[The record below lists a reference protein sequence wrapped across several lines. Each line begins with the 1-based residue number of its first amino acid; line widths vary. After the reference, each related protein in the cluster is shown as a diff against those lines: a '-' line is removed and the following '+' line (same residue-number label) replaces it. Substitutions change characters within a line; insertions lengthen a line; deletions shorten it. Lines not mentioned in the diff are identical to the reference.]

1 MTSATTLASPP
12 PDALATLV
20 GRSAAM
26 AALRERVRRVAASD
40 CNVLVTGETGSGKEC
55 VAEAL
60 HRLGARAAR
69 PFVAI
74 NCAAFPDSLL
84 DSELFGFERGAFT
97 GATHAYPGKVVLA
110 DGGTLFLDE
119 IGDMPVAA
127 QAKLLRMIE
136 TREVFAIG
144 ALRPRKVDLRIVAA
158 THCDLESAVRAGRF
172 RADLYYRLNVAR
184 IEIAALRDRAGD
196 VLELFEHFARPLAA
210 RSSCGAVRLSAA
222 AHDALLR
229 HDWPGNVREL
239 RNVVEAAY
247 LAYEGVP
254 LPPEALPIAVAPGQA
269 ESTLILEALER
280 CEWNRSKAAEL
291 LHWSRMTL
299 YRKMKRLHILP
310 AASA

>member
-1 MTSATTLASPP
+1 MTFTATLASQA
-12 PDALATLV
+12 PDALAALV

-60 HRLGARAAR
+60 HRLGARSAR

-97 GATHAYPGKVVLA
+97 GATHAYPGKVMLA

-158 THCDLESAVRAGRF
+158 THCDLGSAVRAGRF

-196 VLELFEHFARPLAA
+196 VLELFAHFARPLAA
-210 RSSCGAVRLSAA
+210 RSPCGPVRLSAA

-247 LAYEGVP
+247 LAYDGEP
-254 LPPEALPIAVAPGQA
+254 LPPEALPIAAAPGQA
-269 ESTLILEALER
+269 ESSLILEALER

-310 AASA
+310 EAGA

>member
-1 MTSATTLASPP
+1 VVR
-12 PDALATLV
+12 V
-20 GRSAAM
+20 GGV
-26 AALRERVRRVAASD
+26 LPVPVDVRV
-40 CNVLVTGETGSGKEC
+40 
-55 VAEAL
+55 
-60 HRLGARAAR
+60 
-69 PFVAI
+69 I
-74 NCAAFPDSLL
+74 
-84 DSELFGFERGAFT
+84 
-97 GATHAYPGKVVLA
+97 
-110 DGGTLFLDE
+110 
-119 IGDMPVAA
+119 
-127 QAKLLRMIE
+127 
-136 TREVFAIG
+136 
-144 ALRPRKVDLRIVAA
+144 AA
-158 THCDLESAVRAGRF
+158 THQPLGQLVAARRF

-310 AASA
+310 AAGA